1 MEEFAFRPP
10 LPVWGT
16 GRCWWPA
23 ILARRA
29 EAASQRA
36 ARGAAPETDCSCCPR
51 HMTSCLLMSSG
62 GASLGVREVWS
73 GTMEGGGKK
82 RDWQIKKQEGFFF
95 QHEHLFFSPPPSHLR
110 RWKAPGSTSFTDGVC
125 VSECARLCWLPAN
138 IPPKTTAS
146 LLSPALAGVEP
157 RRFRLPI
164 PKASSCASEPAP
176 VKSAKVS
183 KVSGR
188 GAFLSEVSRQ

>member
-73 GTMEGGGKK
+73 GTMEGGEKK
-82 RDWQIKKQEGFFF
+82 KGIGRLKNRKASSSNMSIC
-95 QHEHLFFSPPPSHLR
+95 FSPPPPTSDAGKLPDPPPLLR
-110 RWKAPGSTSFTDGVC
+110 VC
-125 VSECARLCWLPAN
+125 VCVCARLCWLPAN

-157 RRFRLPI
+157 RRFRLPV

>member
-73 GTMEGGGKK
+73 RTMEGGKK
-82 RDWQIKKQEGFFF
+82 KKG
-95 QHEHLFFSPPPSHLR
+95 
-110 RWKAPGSTSFTDGVC
+110 
-125 VSECARLCWLPAN
+125 
-138 IPPKTTAS
+138 
-146 LLSPALAGVEP
+146 LAD
-157 RRFRLPI
+157 
-164 PKASSCASEPAP
+164 
-176 VKSAKVS
+176 
-183 KVSGR
+183 
-188 GAFLSEVSRQ
+188 